1 MSLGEVAFKLRP
13 CRELRKK
20 LYRDRKKK
28 KKTKVTTL
36 GIVSESSRQLGGVRR
51 N

>member
-1 MSLGEVAFKLRP
+1 MGEVAFKLRP
-13 CRELRKK
+13 CKELRKK

-28 KKTKVTTL
+28 TKVTTL
-36 GIVSESSRQLGGVRR
+36 GIVIESSRQLGGVRR

>member
-28 KKTKVTTL
+28 KTKVTTL